1 MISVNQEIGT
11 SFPENRRRE
20 RDMMFLIE
28 GRMRPLNGAVEMF
41 K

>member
-11 SFPENRRRE
+11 SFQENWRRE

-28 GRMRPLNGAVEMF
+28 DENFERGSRNI
-41 K
+41 